1 MKVLATT
8 LLGVMVLVTSSLLAQ
23 PERGA
28 RSQQPAMDRIESWK
42 KVRMLESLKLEEDQ
56 SVKFIAKYNKHQ
68 DAMHEYEKARNDLVD
83 KLDTQSKSDAG
94 DEEYIQTFNAL
105 LEIDKKISG
114 ERIRFLAE
122 LKELLSNKQIAQF
135 IVFERNFAQE
145 LRKAVR
151 DVQRERM
158 RDQ

>member
-8 LLGVMVLVTSSLLAQ
+8 VLGVMFLVTSSLLAQ
-23 PERGA
+23 PEHGN
-28 RSQQPAMDRIESWK
+28 RSEQPAMDRIESWK

-68 DAMHEYEKARNDLVD
+68 DTMHGFEKERNDLVD
-83 KLDTQSKSDAG
+83 KLDAQSKSDAG
-94 DEEYIQTFNAL
+94 DEDYNQTFTSL
-105 LEIDKKISG
+105 LEIDKKMSG

-122 LKELLSNKQIAQF
+122 LKEVLSNKQIAQY
-135 IVFERNFAQE
+135 IVFERNFVQE

-151 DVQRERM
+151 DVQRERLK
-158 RDQ
+158 DQ